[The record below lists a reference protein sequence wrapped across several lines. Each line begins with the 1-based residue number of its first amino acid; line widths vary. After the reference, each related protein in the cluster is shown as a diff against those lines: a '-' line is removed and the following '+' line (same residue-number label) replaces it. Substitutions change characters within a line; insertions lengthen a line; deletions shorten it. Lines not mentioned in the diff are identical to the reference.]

1 MGDGTVTAVDIIQGS
16 EGTVSSRLFGCRQ
29 FLGQAQDD
37 QRRRRRSRR
46 LLTDSVKAEED
57 EDDEEN
63 DDDDWAGLRYVEY
76 KASKHKSSNADADND
91 GTLPIVVDIPL
102 DDHFLDQRQF
112 PYFVQPFV
120 VNAHA
125 KSVFNGSKLVFWGNS
140 SLDGSQKAGFY
151 EYQIQENVADG
162 DEIPPPVLLSETSPG
177 TDVYVISAGGIVAVD
192 SGAQVYANRTTVEDP
207 DLLVG
212 LTQDTLLVRSQIITG
227 SNDIESRPLP
237 ADVSFAAPLNMDY
250 DESGEQIVGPVSH
263 AKTVSLALAPT
274 NARVIAVTGWPGSIT
289 DNSGGCE
296 TEPSCDL
303 ETEAPAEVILL
314 SWDAGLS
321 WVNIMGDLAQTTATV
336 GKVRPS
342 GLLVFEGMG
351 NGAVAVVVGTTSGV
365 YVSFISN
372 DDSASTYTWSR
383 LGTCEEFP
391 LVYNMNLSYEETLD
405 TIVAATMG
413 RGVYTL
419 PNATAV
425 LKQKVAAERP

>member
-1 MGDGTVTAVDIIQGS
+1 MTRKTTMTIGRVFDMWSI
-16 EGTVSSRLFGCRQ
+16 
-29 FLGQAQDD
+29 
-37 QRRRRRSRR
+37 R
-46 LLTDSVKAEED
+46 LLNTRVAMPTLIMME
-57 EDDEEN
+57 
-63 DDDDWAGLRYVEY
+63 LYP
-76 KASKHKSSNADADND
+76 SSWTFPSMIISSTN
-91 GTLPIVVDIPL
+91 VS
-102 DDHFLDQRQF
+102 FLILYN
-112 PYFVQPFV
+112 P
-120 VNAHA
+120 
-125 KSVFNGSKLVFWGNS
+125 S
-140 SLDGSQKAGFY
+140 SSMLMLNLSSTARSSYSGEILLSTGSQKAGFY

-372 DDSASTYTWSR
+372 DNSASTYTWSR